1 MKKLVSSVLVLCMIA
16 VALAGCGNKNTE
28 TTKATEATASTEAA
42 VSTEAVSET
51 QAAEGEAATVQVYIA
66 ASLSNAMDEI
76 SANYKSVRPMLILS
90 LMQAAQ
96 ASFRHRS
103 KKAALVMYSSQQ
115 QQSR

>member
-51 QAAEGEAATVQVYIA
+51 QAAEGEACLLYTSDA
-66 ASLSNAMDEI
+66 ADD
-76 SANYKSVRPMLILS
+76 
-90 LMQAAQ
+90 Q
-96 ASFRHRS
+96 
-103 KKAALVMYSSQQ
+103 
-115 QQSR
+115 

>member
-16 VALAGCGNKNTE
+16 VALAGCGNKSTE

-66 ASLSNAMDEI
+66 ASLSNAWMKFQSI
-76 SANYKSVRPMLILS
+76 INLFSQMLILS
-90 LMQAAQ
+90 SMQAAQ